1 MMKTFDPLQYLIF
14 EGYSGSILYGTN
26 TPESDVDTRGICV
39 PPMDVLLDPFNNFE
53 VKDGFEGED
62 RAIYSLAKF
71 FKLCADANPNI
82 MEMLFVPK
90 DKTIFS
96 TYIWEMIVGNKNL
109 FLSKN
114 IRYRFAGYAISQLE
128 KIKRHR
134 EWFINPPDHKPTRKE
149 YDLTSTPLVSE
160 GALANV
166 LGVPKYLFREDYQLE
181 LGRERE
187 YRDAKKKWDNY
198 IQWKDTRNPKRRG
211 TEEDYG
217 YDSKC
222 ASHLFRLIE
231 EGHLLLLT
239 GEITFPLNN
248 ARELVDIKNGKY
260 TYEEVLDA
268 AKIMEESF
276 DSWYNE
282 STLPHSPDRNGLTEL
297 YFEIIRT
304 INTP

>member
-1 MMKTFDPLQYLIF
+1 
-14 EGYSGSILYGTN
+14 
-26 TPESDVDTRGICV
+26 
-39 PPMDVLLDPFNNFE
+39 

-149 YDLTSTPLVSE
+149 YDLSNSPLVSE

-198 IQWKDTRNPKRRG
+198 IQWKDTRNHKRRG